1 VPGFQWNVLF
11 ADATGTG
18 TGLGNAILGTFV
30 ITIGVLLVSGTIP
43 VRSFFDSPVHSLQI
57 SSYDVAVILFM
68 FLLLII
74 IAGRVII
81 AFSWRHAE

>member
-11 ADATGTG
+11 TDATGTG
-18 TGLGNAILGTFV
+18 TGLENAILGTFA
-30 ITIGVLLVSGTIP
+30 ITIGVLVVSGTIP
-43 VRSFFDSPVHSLQI
+43 VWSFFDSPVHSLQI

-68 FLLLII
+68 FMLLII

-81 AFSWRHAE
+81 AFSRRHAE